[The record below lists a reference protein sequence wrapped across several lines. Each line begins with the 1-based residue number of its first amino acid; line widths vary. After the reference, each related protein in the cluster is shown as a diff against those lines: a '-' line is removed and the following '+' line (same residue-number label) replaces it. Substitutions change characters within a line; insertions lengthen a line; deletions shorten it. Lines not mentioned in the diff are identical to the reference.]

1 MCVVRRGYDGDK
13 RGNVLGERECLC
25 VSVCMYV
32 CKRERERAPVRV
44 YVCVRERGE
53 ERERDSAMTSIVFS
67 VLAKN

>member
-1 MCVVRRGYDGDK
+1 MTEIKEGMYWVKENVCV
-13 RGNVLGERECLC
+13 
-25 VSVCMYV
+25 YV